1 MDALIT
7 VSGFDDESAAWDA
20 VTGKINHLASVLL
33 RLQYKSHCIR
43 RHTKF
48 LSEIYIINIV
58 RGVMISGTT
67 AARGLKFWLQVALST
82 LFTTP

>member
-20 VTGKINHLASVLL
+20 VTGKIDHLARVLL

-48 LSEIYIINIV
+48 LSEICLYYKTCHTI
-58 RGVMISGTT
+58 
-67 AARGLKFWLQVALST
+67 LSK
-82 LFTTP
+82 LEQRTPQLSIDVTSFLL